1 MKANVTFELD
11 PKTGKERTRVTV
23 LDEAGN
29 VIGDLP
35 CVTACTVTYQHD
47 GVTRL
52 TLSLV
57 VDRKNLTLGTP
68 RADGAKAA

>member
-11 PKTGKERTRVTV
+11 QATGRERTRVS
-23 LDEAGN
+23 LYGADGELL
-29 VIGDLP
+29 GDLP
-35 CVTACTVTYQHD
+35 CVTGCRVDYTHD

-57 VDRKNLTLGTP
+57 VDRKRLTFGTP
-68 RADGAKAA
+68 KADGANS